1 MTRFQW
7 KHGKRYA
14 NMWLHANNHNI
25 QIQRLLLIA
34 VVWSLFALAAI
45 SCGNGDSAYS
55 AYTDDYLEEYYIDVQ
70 AGLQDAAALSGIPI
84 GGLASRTEFNVACE
98 LLEAM
103 GYRHNNTN
111 NLVYL
116 MSQEPEKTSEQLN
129 EFEPPFALIAQIGRT
144 AAAALR
150 AGAVMGA
157 IEGDP
162 SYSKNEQKALCEYIA
177 DR

>member
-7 KHGKRYA
+7 KRGKRYA

-25 QIQRLLLIA
+25 QIQRLLPIA
-34 VVWSLFALAAI
+34 VVWSLFALAAVG
-45 SCGNGDSAYS
+45 CGNGDVDS
-55 AYTDDYLEEYYIDVQ
+55 AYTDVYLEEYYINVQ
-70 AGLQDAAALSGIPI
+70 AGLQDAEASSGIPI

-103 GYRHNNTN
+103 DYRHNNTN

-129 EFEPPFALIAQIGRT
+129 EFEPPFALIAQVGRT
-144 AAAALR
+144 AATALR
-150 AGAVMGA
+150 AGAIMGA

-162 SYSKNEQKALCEYIA
+162 SYSKNEQKAFCEYIA

>member
-7 KHGKRYA
+7 KRGKRYA
-14 NMWLHANNHNI
+14 NMWLHANSYNT
-25 QIQRLLLIA
+25 QTQRLLLIA
-34 VVWSLFALAAI
+34 VVWSLFALAAV
-45 SCGNGDSAYS
+45 SCGNGDS

-70 AGLQDAAALSGIPI
+70 AGLQDVADLSGIPI

-103 GYRHNNTN
+103 DYRHNNTN
-111 NLVYL
+111 NFVYL
-116 MSQEPEKTSEQLN
+116 ISQEPEKTSEQLN
-129 EFEPPFALIAQIGRT
+129 EFEPPFALVAQVGRT

-150 AGAVMGA
+150 AGAIMGA